1 MSYLN
6 TTFFLF
12 SFGSRYCEGDMA
24 IYLAC
29 LEFPNLFEKFGVA
42 VAQNEKI
49 GEVRVSL
56 RGEQRPS

>member
-1 MSYLN
+1 
-6 TTFFLF
+6 
-12 SFGSRYCEGDMA
+12 MA